1 MYKRVLLK
9 LSGEALKDESALQVL
24 NVDVVKQMAL
34 TIKSLHD
41 QGIQI
46 GIVIGGGNIWRGKL
60 AEGIGIERVPADYMG
75 MLATVINAAAMSSA
89 LKNIGVDSVVF
100 SALPEVDPISVTYS
114 KEAAIKAMNEGK
126 VVFFA
131 GGTGKPY
138 FTTDTAATLRALETN
153 CDAILMGKNGVDG
166 LYDKD
171 PIQNPDAKFIPE
183 ITYDEILKNK
193 LQIMDLTAVELIKDK
208 DIEIRIF
215 SMSDSHNFI
224 RVAMGENI
232 GTVCKKGE

>member
-89 LKNIGVDSVVF
+89 LKNIGVDSIVF

-131 GGTGKPY
+131 GGIGKPY
-138 FTTDTAATLRALETN
+138 FTTDTAATLRAIETN

>member
-60 AEGIGIERVPADYMG
+60 AEGIGIERVPADFMG

-89 LKNIGVDSVVF
+89 LKNIGVDSIVF

-138 FTTDTAATLRALETN
+138 FTTDTAATLRAIETN

-183 ITYDEILKNK
+183 ITFDEILKNK

>member
-131 GGTGKPY
+131 GGIGKPY
-138 FTTDTAATLRALETN
+138 FTTDTAATLRAIETN

>member
-60 AEGIGIERVPADYMG
+60 AEGIGIERVPADFMG

-89 LKNIGVDSVVF
+89 LKNIGVDSIVF